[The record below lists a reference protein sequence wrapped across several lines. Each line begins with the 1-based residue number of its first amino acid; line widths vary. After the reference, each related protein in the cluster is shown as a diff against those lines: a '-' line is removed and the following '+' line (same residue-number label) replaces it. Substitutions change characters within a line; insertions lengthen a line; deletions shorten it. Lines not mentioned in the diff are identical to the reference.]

1 MIKNYLATWIPSIV
15 LSLASITLTE
25 NLLAQE
31 LATGPEGEDGQVFVE
46 LEPFEVLGSR
56 IRLVDVTG
64 PSPVNVYGKEDI
76 SQAGSLTLADFL
88 SRLPQ
93 NYSGIS
99 AGRGSTPNDLNPEF
113 GSRTETSNPPINI
126 ATGAISPAAN
136 ATGQSGVSLRGLG
149 SGATLILVDGRRVAK
164 SSVGNQGT
172 DSRQGF
178 VDLNSIPLGMVE
190 RVEVITDGASALYGA
205 DAVAGVINIVL
216 KKNWSGTELSTSYK
230 GAFAGGGTEMTTSL
244 VHGFSSGSLRGSVSL
259 DYYKRHVLKASER
272 PFSARQNHTEIVKAV
287 DTETGEPIF
296 GSDYR
301 INWGYP
307 STVQARSGF
316 LSDVLDPNGM
326 PTRVALTPEGLTSA
340 PSTTDGFRGV
350 APTGNAVLADPN
362 KARLGNTSEFL
373 DLIPP
378 SERIGLALRLS
389 YKLPYEME
397 VYGNML
403 YTDSSGSSS
412 GQPATFA
419 AALSTGL
426 GRFSTIVP
434 AAYNPFNQDVAV
446 GMIAYEFGAIRQ
458 KVSTQT
464 INAATGITGLIG
476 KTWRWDLSLNWQ
488 EQEFER
494 ATRDFNSSLITETLA
509 NPDPNLRINPFIDAR
524 AKGAPSQSALWDA
537 MARNIRF
544 DGLSDQFSA
553 EFNTD
558 GELFDIRA
566 GSVRMA
572 AGVYYERSSVIN
584 RSATPSIST
593 TPVVEFTESKGT
605 GEGLAVFSE
614 LMVPIFGK
622 GNARTGLDRLDL
634 QLALRHENRGKAG
647 SATVPKLG
655 LSWVPVKSLLLR
667 AGYAEGFRAPGPTE
681 TIVELR
687 EFTTNAIIDPLRGNT
702 LTSGV
707 SVTRDANPDLR
718 PETSRSI
725 YYGVLYEPKWL
736 TGLQLEAN
744 YYLTEQ
750 KNIIQVLSQQ
760 ELVNNEAT
768 FPDRVTRAEPS
779 ADDIAKDWPGQI
791 TVIDRSLINFGTS
804 VNHSLDFLL
813 QYQIPDLAI
822 GRVRVNFNASHTL
835 KATREVVPGVAA
847 IDDLGD
853 TYSPPKWRLGGS
865 VFWSYGS
872 YNASLFVTYLSSF
885 GSNLA
890 GSFRATQAIPAQ
902 TLVDLRVG
910 YQFNKP
916 IILGFGEEAR
926 ISFGI
931 GNLLD
936 EKPPFADTV
945 FGYNGTFHSP
955 LGRTYQI
962 SLTIPF

>member
-1 MIKNYLATWIPSIV
+1 
-15 LSLASITLTE
+15 
-25 NLLAQE
+25 
-31 LATGPEGEDGQVFVE
+31 VE

-56 IRLVDVTG
+56 IRLVAVAG
-64 PSPVNVYGKEDI
+64 PSPVNVYGMDDI

-88 SRLPQ
+88 NRLPQ

-99 AGRGSTPNDLNPEF
+99 AGRGSTPNELNPEF

-126 ATGAISPAAN
+126 STGAFAPPAN

-216 KKNWSGTELSTSYK
+216 KKNWSGTELSSTYK
-230 GAFAGGGTEMTTSL
+230 GAFEGGGTEMTSSL
-244 VHGFSSGSLRGSVSL
+244 VHGFSTGNLRGSVSL
-259 DYYKRHVLKASER
+259 DYYRRDALKASER
-272 PFSARQNHTEIVKAV
+272 PFSASQDHTDIVKAINA
-287 DTETGEPIF
+287 DTGEPVY

-307 STVQARSGF
+307 ATVQARSGF
-316 LSDVLDPNGM
+316 LTGILDPDGK
-326 PTRVALTPEGLTSA
+326 PTRVALTPEGLASGPT
-340 PSTTDGFRGV
+340 TTDGFTGV
-350 APTGNAVLADPN
+350 APAGNAVLAEAS
-362 KARLGNTSEFL
+362 KARPGNTSEFM

-378 SERIGLALRLS
+378 SERVGLGLRLN
-389 YKLPYEME
+389 YRLPSDME
-397 VYGNML
+397 VHGNLL
-403 YTDSSGSSS
+403 YTDVTGSSS
-412 GQPATFA
+412 GQPAAFA
-419 AALSTGL
+419 ASASTGL

-434 AAYNPFNQDVAV
+434 AAFNPFNQDVFV
-446 GMIAYEFGAIRQ
+446 GMVAYEFGAVRQ
-458 KVSTQT
+458 EVSTES
-464 INAATGITGLIG
+464 INAAAGITGPIG
-476 KTWRWDLSLNWQ
+476 KTWRWDFSLNWQ

-494 ATRDFNSSLITETLA
+494 VTREFNGALITEALA

-524 AKGAPSQSALWDA
+524 AKGAPDQSALWDA
-537 MARNIRF
+537 MARYIRF

-558 GELFDIRA
+558 GELFEMRSGA
-566 GSVRMA
+566 VRMA
-572 AGVYYERSSVIN
+572 AGLYYERSSVIN
-584 RSATPSIST
+584 RSVTPDISVN
-593 TPVVEFTESKGT
+593 PVETVTETKGT

-614 LMVPIFGK
+614 LMIPIYGK

-634 QLALRHENRGKAG
+634 QLALRHEDRGKAG

-655 LSWVPVKSLLLR
+655 LSWVPVNSLLLR

-687 EFTTNAIIDPLRGNT
+687 DFTNNSIIDPRRDNT

-718 PETSRSI
+718 PETSKSV
-725 YYGVLYEPKWL
+725 YYGILYEPKWL
-736 TGLQLEAN
+736 PGIEVEVN

-750 KNIIQVLSQQ
+750 KNIIQVLTEQV
-760 ELVNNEAT
+760 LVFNEDS
-768 FPDRVTRAEPS
+768 FPDRVTRAEPE
-779 ADDIAKDWPGQI
+779 AEDVANGWPGRI
-791 TVIDRSLINFGTS
+791 TSVNRSLVNFGSS
-804 VNHSLDFLL
+804 VNHSLDFLAH
-813 QYQIPDLAI
+813 YRIPDTPI
-822 GRVRVNFNASHTL
+822 GRFRLNLNASHTL

-865 VFWSYGS
+865 VYWNSGP

-885 GSNLA
+885 DSNRA
-890 GSFRATQAIPAQ
+890 GSFRATQAVPAQ

-910 YQFNKP
+910 YQFQKP
-916 IILGFGEEAR
+916 FILGFGEETR
-926 ISFGI
+926 ISLGI
-931 GNLLD
+931 GNLFN

-945 FGYNGTFHSP
+945 FGYNGSFHSP

-962 SLTIPF
+962 SLTVPF